1 MLYIHNPNKPLSL
14 PVLDSNIFA
23 VIEYQGRQHK
33 LTKDDTVMLDKTNFR
48 PGEIIIFDKVL
59 LVGSNEYTS
68 IGRPYI
74 GTAKVVGTVEEVTKT
89 EKVIIFKKRRRK
101 GYQKNMG
108 HRSEVTI
115 VRVDKVIHSLTEN
128 VMNDYKSLI

>member
-1 MLYIHNPNKPLSL
+1 M
-14 PVLDSNIFA
+14 LDSNIFA

-33 LTKDDTVMLDKTNFR
+33 LTKDDTVMLDKTKFK
-48 PGEIIIFDKVL
+48 PGEIVIFDKVL

-115 VRVDKVIHSLTEN
+115 VRVDKVVHSLTEN
-128 VMNDYKSLI
+128 VMNEYKSLI

>member
-1 MLYIHNPNKPLSL
+1 
-14 PVLDSNIFA
+14 
-23 VIEYQGRQHK
+23 
-33 LTKDDTVMLDKTNFR
+33 MLDKTNFK
-48 PGEIIIFDKVL
+48 PGELIIFDKVL
-59 LVGSNEYTS
+59 LVGSKEYTS

-74 GTAKVVGTVEEVTKT
+74 ETAKVVGTVEEVTKT

-115 VRVDKVIHSLTEN
+115 VRVDKVIHDLTEG